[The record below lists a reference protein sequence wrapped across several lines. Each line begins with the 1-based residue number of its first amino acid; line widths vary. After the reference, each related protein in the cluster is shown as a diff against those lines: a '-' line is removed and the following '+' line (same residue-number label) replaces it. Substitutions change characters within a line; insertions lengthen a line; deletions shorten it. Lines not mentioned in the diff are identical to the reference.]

1 MYLFI
6 YFFKT
11 STLYDLRDGY
21 FDIMDIMSNI
31 FSPMHMILTH
41 KLPDK
46 KNKSV
51 HVQKNC
57 SQVILPTHISHEK
70 KNMKPNTTVATTTM
84 MTRDRNSLTNP
95 ISLIYEDRELK
106 VCNFRTTCLSMY
118 VSINL

>member
-1 MYLFI
+1 M

-70 KNMKPNTTVATTTM
+70 KHETEYDRSHYNHDD
-84 MTRDRNSLTNP
+84 TRP
-95 ISLIYEDRELK
+95 K
-106 VCNFRTTCLSMY
+106 
-118 VSINL
+118 